1 MSKSQRSSR
10 EVTFGPSSSTST
22 LSFTVKPEVVVGSK
36 LAAAQTELQACE
48 AHLATKER
56 ELDVFRVAA
65 IRSGLQLRCRAMF
78 ECGWAWGEM
87 GKEGL
92 RSLEI
97 FDSPISNGN
106 GESYFLHGRI
116 RGRHPFFT
124 SIFPP
129 LSDDYSPI
137 Q

>member
-1 MSKSQRSSR
+1 MIKVSKSQRSSR
-10 EVTFGPSSSTST
+10 EVTFGSSSSTSS

-56 ELDVFRVAA
+56 ELDVFRIAA
-65 IRSGLQLRCRAMF
+65 IRSGLQLRCQAMV

-92 RSLEI
+92 RALEL
-97 FDSPISNGN
+97 FDGPMPNGN
-106 GESYFLHGRI
+106 GMFIS
-116 RGRHPFFT
+116 HPKG
-124 SIFPP
+124 
-129 LSDDYSPI
+129 DG
-137 Q
+137 